1 MSESLEMYLKVIYT
15 LTEQEEKV
23 HAIDIAKYMHIS
35 KPSVS
40 KALAILKKEE
50 LATSVEG
57 RIELTTQ
64 GTKKAQQI
72 LSKYESIKE
81 FLKQTLQ
88 LEEQDACINAC
99 RMEHIITDTCHQKIE
114 EYLKEQKH
122 D

>member
-1 MSESLEMYLKVIYT
+1 MDIVHLALKFRSFLQIFHFIPVHIFQKNIIDRCNRNQQQKNQGIQGEQYT
-15 LTEQEEKV
+15 AV
-23 HAIDIAKYMHIS
+23 
-35 KPSVS
+35 
-40 KALAILKKEE
+40 
-50 LATSVEG
+50 G
-57 RIELTTQ
+57 
-64 GTKKAQQI
+64 KKAQQI

>member
-1 MSESLEMYLKVIYT
+1 MCIR
-15 LTEQEEKV
+15 
-23 HAIDIAKYMHIS
+23 D
-35 KPSVS
+35 
-40 KALAILKKEE
+40 
-50 LATSVEG
+50 
-57 RIELTTQ
+57 R
-64 GTKKAQQI
+64 
-72 LSKYESIKE
+72 YESIKE